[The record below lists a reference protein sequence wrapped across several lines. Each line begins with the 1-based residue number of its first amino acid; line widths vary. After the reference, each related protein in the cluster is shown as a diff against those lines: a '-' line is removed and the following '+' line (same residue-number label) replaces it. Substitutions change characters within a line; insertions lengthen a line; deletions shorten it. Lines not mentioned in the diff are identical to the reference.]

1 MTRRTPSNPA
11 RTPARGFSL
20 VEVVVAI
27 LVLSALLAASLN
39 TVAAS
44 ASMQRHAADRA
55 RARVLALDLLNEARR
70 HPYDD
75 PIAGSGIGPGP
86 GEING
91 TRSLFND
98 VDDFNGWSASPP
110 QRTDGSVIPGFD
122 GWTRTCTV
130 EYVSLADPNTAV
142 VNDSGVK
149 RITVTV
155 HRGKQPM
162 ATATGL
168 RTRALDKHLD

>member
-1 MTRRTPSNPA
+1 MSRRDERHHRAAPA
-11 RTPARGFSL
+11 RAFSL

-27 LVLSALLAASLN
+27 LVLSALLAASIN
-39 TVAAS
+39 TVVAS
-44 ASMQRHAADRA
+44 AAMQRHTADRA
-55 RARVLALDLLNEARR
+55 RARVLALDLLNEARG

-75 PIAGSGIGPGP
+75 PTQGSGNGPGAD
-86 GEING
+86 EVTG
-91 TRSLFND
+91 TRALFDD

-110 QRTDGSVIPGFD
+110 QRTDGSVIPGFE
-122 GWTRTCTV
+122 GWTRACTV

-142 VNDSGVK
+142 GSDSGVK

-162 ATATGL
+162 ATAVAL
-168 RTRALDKHLD
+168 RTRGLDKHLD

>member
-1 MTRRTPSNPA
+1 MSRRTPSKPD
-11 RTPARGFSL
+11 RTRTRGFSL

-75 PIAGSGIGPGP
+75 PIAGGGIGPGP

-110 QRTDGSVIPGFD
+110 QRTDGSVIPGFE
-122 GWTRTCTV
+122 GWTRACTV
-130 EYVSLADPNTAV
+130 EYVSLADPNATV
-142 VNDSGVK
+142 MTDSGVK

>member
-1 MTRRTPSNPA
+1 MSRRGDTKTAPPH
-11 RTPARGFSL
+11 RRGFSL

-39 TVAAS
+39 TDAAS
-44 ASMQRHAADRA
+44 ASMQPHVADRA

-75 PIAGSGIGPGP
+75 PIAGSGLGPSP
-86 GEING
+86 TEING

-110 QRTDGSVIPGFD
+110 QRADGSVIPGFS
-122 GWTRTCTV
+122 GWTRACTV
-130 EYVSLADPNTAV
+130 DYVSLSNPNTV
-142 VNDSGVK
+142 VGSDSGVK

-155 HRGKQPM
+155 HRGNQPM
-162 ATATGL
+162 AAVTGI

>member
-1 MTRRTPSNPA
+1 MTPRRAHNAAPS
-11 RTPARGFSL
+11 RQRGFSL

-75 PIAGSGIGPGP
+75 PIAGSGTGPGP

-110 QRTDGSVIPGFD
+110 QRTDGSVIPGFE
-122 GWTRTCTV
+122 GWTRACTV
-130 EYVSLADPNTAV
+130 EYVSLANPATTV
-142 VNDSGVK
+142 LTDSGVK

-155 HRGKQPM
+155 FRGKQPM
-162 ATATGL
+162 ATAVGL
-168 RTRALDKHLD
+168 RTRALDEFLD

>member
-1 MTRRTPSNPA
+1 LRPRCAHNPA
-11 RTPARGFSL
+11 HPRAPGFSL

-39 TVAAS
+39 TVVAS
-44 ASMQRHAADRA
+44 ATMQRHAADRA
-55 RARVLALDLLNEARR
+55 RARVLALDLLNEARK

-75 PIAGSGIGPGP
+75 PVAGSGIGPGP
-86 GEING
+86 TEING

-110 QRTDGSVIPGFD
+110 QRTDGSVIPGFE
-122 GWTRTCTV
+122 GWTRACTV
-130 EYVSLADPNTAV
+130 EYVSLADPTTV
-142 VNDSGVK
+142 VLTDSGVK

-162 ATATGL
+162 ASAVAL
-168 RTRALDKHLD
+168 RTRGLDRHLD

>member
-1 MTRRTPSNPA
+1 MSRGPASNAA
-11 RTPARGFSL
+11 RVQARGFSL
-20 VEVVVAI
+20 VEVIVAI
-27 LVLSALLAASLN
+27 LVLAALLAASLN

-75 PIAGSGIGPGP
+75 PIAGSGTGPGA

-110 QRTDGSVIPGFD
+110 QRTDGSAIPGFD
-122 GWTRTCTV
+122 GWTRACTV
-130 EYVSLADPNTAV
+130 EYVSVANPATTVLT
-142 VNDSGVK
+142 DSGVK

-155 HRGKQPM
+155 YRGKQPM